1 MLYPFIGP
9 SSVVLNRNFSFFIF
23 HSSFCIHIMSQTHCY
38 HCGLP
43 VPDNLN
49 LFVTI
54 KDKPQPMCCH
64 GCQAVAQ
71 AIVDANLQEFY
82 KYRTNNAP
90 TGQEIVPEFLQQT
103 TVYDNPAIQK
113 RFVRYEEGQIREAAL
128 ILEGITCA
136 ACIWLNER
144 HLRTLPGIIDVQIN
158 YSTHRA
164 RVRWD
169 DSRIHLSKIL
179 QAISQIGYTAHPYDP
194 ARQQEILERERK
206 QQLRRIGV
214 AGVLGVQVMMFSIA
228 LYAGAWYGMEAE
240 FRRLFYWINLILTLP
255 IMLYC
260 AKPFFKSAWRDMSH
274 RQVGMDVPV
283 ALALTLAF
291 LGSVY
296 TVINDQL
303 SAINYGHVYFDSIAM
318 FVFFLLTG
326 RYFELRARQRSA
338 RAAESLVH
346 LVPTMATRLCKTANG
361 IQEELVLVAD
371 LVVGD
376 TLLIRPGENIPADG
390 IILEGHSSVDESLLT
405 GESRPIT
412 KTVGQPLIAG
422 TVNIES
428 PLQMQIDKV
437 GADTVL
443 SHILRLLER
452 AQTEKPALTQLAD
465 RVASWFVLGVLLLA
479 FGVAVYWW
487 TINPAAWLA
496 ITLAVLVV
504 TCPCALSLATPTAI
518 TAATSTLT
526 RAGLLTTRGQ
536 ALESLARATHFI
548 FDKTGTLTQGR
559 LRLAATY
566 PLAHFNQAT
575 CLQYAQALEHHSEHP
590 IARAFKS
597 LSKEQITAT
606 ANAISHDQILP
617 NMTAT
622 AVTNQPGAGMQGD
635 IDGTRYFIGTP
646 AFIAEMTGLTLK
658 PERLQTL
665 QQQGNTLV
673 LLANTQSLLSAFVLG
688 DEIRR
693 GAQELIQ
700 ALQQQGKSVSLL
712 SGDHALAV
720 QRVAKAVGIKTI
732 SAALTPEDKLQHVK
746 ALQAQGEIVA
756 MIGDGVNDAPVLA
769 QAQISIAMGSGTQI
783 ARASADMIL
792 LTEQLPNL
800 LIGINTARQTL
811 KIIRQNIIWAISYNA
826 LALPAAAIGW
836 IAPWMAAIGMSF
848 SSLLVVANA
857 LRLTLSEQ

>member
-1 MLYPFIGP
+1 
-9 SSVVLNRNFSFFIF
+9 
-23 HSSFCIHIMSQTHCY
+23 MSQTHCY

-71 AIVDANLQEFY
+71 AIVDANLQDFY

-113 RFVRYEEGQIREAAL
+113 RFVRYKDGQIREAAL

-144 HLRTLPGIIDVQIN
+144 HLRTLSGIIDVQIN

-169 DSRIHLSKIL
+169 DSRIHLSEIL

-194 ARQQEILERERK
+194 ARQQEILDRERK

-214 AGVLGVQVMMFSIA
+214 SGVLGVQVMMFSIA

-240 FRRLFYWINLILTLP
+240 FRYLFYWINLILTLP
-255 IMLYC
+255 IILYC
-260 AKPFFKSAWRDMSH
+260 AKPFFKSAWRDISH

-296 TVINDQL
+296 TVITDQL
-303 SAINYGHVYFDSIAM
+303 SVFSGSAISAQLSVINYGHVYFDSIAM

-361 IQEELVLVAD
+361 VQEELVLVAD

-390 IILEGHSSVDESLLT
+390 IILEGRSSVDESLLT

-412 KTVGQPLIAG
+412 KTAGQPLIAG
-422 TVNIES
+422 TINIDS

-536 ALESLARATHFI
+536 ALESLARATHFV
-548 FDKTGTLTQGR
+548 FDKTGTLTKGR
-559 LRLAATY
+559 LRLLATY
-566 PLAHFNQAT
+566 PLAHFNQTT
-575 CLQYAQALEHHSEHP
+575 CLQYAQALERHSEHP

-597 LSKEQITAT
+597 PSAPPLSKEGTTAT
-606 ANAISHDQILP
+606 ANAVSHHQISPD
-617 NMTAT
+617 MTAT
-622 AVTNQPGAGMQGD
+622 AVTNHPGAGMQGN
-635 IDGTRYFIGTP
+635 IDSTRYFIGTP
-646 AFIAEMTGLTLK
+646 AFIAEMTGLTLE
-658 PERLQTL
+658 PERLQSL

-673 LLANTQSLLSAFVLG
+673 LLANTQSLISAFVLE
-688 DEIRR
+688 DEIRS
-693 GAQELIQ
+693 GARELIQ

-769 QAQISIAMGSGTQI
+769 QAQISIAMGSGTQV

-811 KIIRQNIIWAISYNA
+811 KIIRQNVIWAIGYNA
-826 LALPAAAIGW
+826 LALPAAAVGW
-836 IAPWMAAIGMSF
+836 VAPWMAAIGMSF